1 MAVVHNFANVPDG
14 AWFTERLAEVE
25 TASPVP
31 SPCVQICLIDEY
43 TGICHGCR
51 RTLDEIAAWS
61 RLGDADKRLVWQQL
75 PGREPPV

>member
-1 MAVVHNFANVPDG
+1 MTIVHNFANLPDG
-14 AWFTERLAEVE
+14 EWFAAQLPAVA

-31 SPCVQICLIDEY
+31 SPCVQVCLIDEY
-43 TGICHGCR
+43 TGICCGCR

-61 RLGDADKRLVWQQL
+61 RLGDDEKRLVWQQL